1 MKNVLNWGVGLIA
14 VLALVFSLTSKPV
27 TIVKEVLV
35 GSGSGQDIS
44 SRQFFQQGATFGG
57 FNATTSAVTLT
68 TYTTNQRDFA
78 NQPTVVSW
86 NNSVNT
92 TLSISSTSTLAYVPN
107 VGDTATIY
115 WRNAS
120 TTAGATQTFA
130 AKDSGVD
137 MQFSESTG
145 GDLVLNGLDWAK
157 ITFIHTETNKVTVLF
172 DEMTEA
178 D

>member
-1 MKNVLNWGVGLIA
+1 MNKNILVWVIGVVAVAGLFVGLTNSSSTTVREI
-14 VLALVFSLTSKPV
+14 
-27 TIVKEVLV
+27 V
-35 GSGSGQDIS
+35 GSGSGQYNS

-57 FNATTSAVTLT
+57 ANATTSSVS
-68 TYTTNQRDFA
+68 TYTTDQRDFA

-86 NNSVNT
+86 LPNVST

-120 TTAGATQTFA
+120 TTAGSAITFA
-130 AKDSGVD
+130 AKDLGLD
-137 MQFSESTG
+137 MQFSEGTG